1 MDRIQA
7 QVARLM
13 RSILLRPGA
22 EDKMPAAQFFA
33 GRGKPFTFSG
43 GIALNWWYSPDT
55 FNAIDTVT
63 ALIIETEQ
71 EFKDCDTKSIKNIV
85 TSTLQ
90 KACLDSP
97 LFYGDDVVFG
107 RKPNLFECRGSISVT
122 EFTKT
127 ILEEIKHNLRSI
139 IGKRCTTYPLTR
151 FKGPSLSLPEEGLYL
166 ISCSDDA
173 AWNSFSAGGYI
184 FDDWTPNSP
193 STKNSNFSFNAGYEF
208 NYVLIGEN
216 HGTHEGTKFASVLK
230 FRMFIAI
237 LFAYASEISKHGY
250 NKSIAQPFTNCIQ
263 FPHKNSPDNLLTL
276 SPCGALSPLYASDII
291 ITDNLTKKVAEWY
304 ELLNKCPEEYKQRIK
319 KSANFFNRAMNS
331 EDIES
336 YINYFIALDALF
348 GQRGSVEAS
357 IIAGVD
363 NLGLDEELK
372 DKTSWLFD
380 LRNELVHGGSRYISE
395 WPKHQ
400 RYTKHFGSKPMNDL
414 KALVQKAILQAP
426 FIRPF
431 PKTGEIPKQS

>member
-1 MDRIQA
+1 MDRVQA
-7 QVARLM
+7 HVARLM

-43 GIALNWWYSPDT
+43 GIGLTWWYSPDT
-55 FNAIDTVT
+55 FNALDTVT

-71 EFKDCDTKSIKNIV
+71 EFRDCDTESVNNIV

-90 KACLDSP
+90 KVCLDSP
-97 LFYGDDVVFG
+97 LFNGDDVAFG
-107 RKPNLFECRGSISVT
+107 RKPNLFECRGAVSVT

-127 ILEEIKHNLRSI
+127 ILEEIKQNLRSV
-139 IGKRCTTYPLTR
+139 IGKRCTIYPLPR
-151 FKGPSLSLPEEGLYL
+151 FKGPSLSLPEEGLHL
-166 ISCSDDA
+166 ISSSDDV
-173 AWNSFSAGGYI
+173 AWNNFSARGYI
-184 FDDWTPNSP
+184 FDSWTPSSP
-193 STKNSNFSFNAGYEF
+193 FTANSNFSFNGGYGF
-208 NYVLIGEN
+208 NYVLIGEDY
-216 HGTHEGTKFASVLK
+216 GTQKGAKFASSLK
-230 FRMFIAI
+230 FRMFITV
-237 LFAYASEISKHGY
+237 LFAHASEVSKYGY

-263 FPHKNSPDNLLTL
+263 FPHETTPDNLLTL
-276 SPCGALSPLYASDII
+276 SDCGALSPFYASDII

-304 ELLNKCPEEYKQRIK
+304 ESLNQCPTEYKQRIK
-319 KSANFFNRAMNS
+319 KSVNFFNRAMNS

-357 IIAGVD
+357 IIAGVG
-363 NLGLDEELK
+363 NLGLDEKLK
-372 DKTSWLFD
+372 EKASWLFD

-400 RYTKHFGSKPMNDL
+400 RYTKHFGSKPLNDL
-414 KALVQKAILQAP
+414 KELAQKAILKAP
-426 FIRPF
+426 SILPISTTDET
-431 PKTGEIPKQS
+431 PESP